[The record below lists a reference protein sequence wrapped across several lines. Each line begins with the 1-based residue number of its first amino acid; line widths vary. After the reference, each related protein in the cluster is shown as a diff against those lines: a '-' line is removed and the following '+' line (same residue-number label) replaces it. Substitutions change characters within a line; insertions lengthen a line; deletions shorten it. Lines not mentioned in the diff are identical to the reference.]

1 MNNRK
6 ENDGNRTKRNFT
18 LKRFLC
24 TGRELLVETRGS
36 LHTSRGKWGLAL
48 FLFGMVVGIY
58 KALTGA
64 ELDEKQSNLFFATLW
79 SAMGLVVLSSLQ
91 NYKLLY
97 LLPMSRKEFA
107 AGQMQKAAWIA
118 IIILGVITAQFA
130 CMNFGMENFWQNVI
144 WKGIP
149 VSISLSAYQIAW
161 IKPIKESETTGTK
174 MYHLSFWVLIL
185 DVGIGFLNLM
195 FAVDSWNMF
204 HWTLSVLNYGICIC
218 ATLYFYRKI
227 AFVDLYYDEL

>member
-1 MNNRK
+1 
-6 ENDGNRTKRNFT
+6 
-18 LKRFLC
+18 
-24 TGRELLVETRGS
+24 
-36 LHTSRGKWGLAL
+36 
-48 FLFGMVVGIY
+48 
-58 KALTGA
+58 
-64 ELDEKQSNLFFATLW
+64 
-79 SAMGLVVLSSLQ
+79 MGLVVLSSLQ

-130 CMNFGMENFWQNVI
+130 CMNFSMENFWQNVI